1 MVGDSQT
8 LNLLGNFFQLN
19 LTAECGAQ

>member
-8 LNLLGNFFQLN
+8 LNLLGNFFELN